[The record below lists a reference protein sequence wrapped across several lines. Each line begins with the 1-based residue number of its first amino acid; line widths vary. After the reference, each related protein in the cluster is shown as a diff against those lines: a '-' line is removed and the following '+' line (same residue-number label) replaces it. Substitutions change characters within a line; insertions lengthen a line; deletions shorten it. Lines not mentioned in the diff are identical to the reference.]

1 MESPGSKNL
10 IENSWE
16 RNLVDTV
23 KKYTFKNEFAFLRNR
38 KSEQKKSSENM
49 NGKVCVVSGGTS
61 GVGFESLK
69 KFAQGGAELIL
80 VARNPQK
87 AESIKK
93 TFSENYNVSVDIF
106 ICDFSNLESVRK
118 AAGQILE
125 KYKVI
130 DVLVNSAGLHS
141 TTRKTTKEG
150 FELVFCVNHLA
161 SFLFT
166 YLLLPLIK
174 ESENGRI
181 IQVNS
186 EGHRFGGLN
195 LKDLDWKKRP
205 YIGLRGYGASKTAQI
220 MTVIK
225 LAELL
230 EDSNVTINAMHPGGV
245 RTAIGS
251 NNGVIYRTWLRL
263 VVWHFLKDPEVSGE
277 SVYYLA
283 SSPDINGISGRYFN
297 LTIEEK
303 PAPHV
308 FNEKK
313 SREIWDL
320 SFQLTGLEK
329 PI

>member
-1 MESPGSKNL
+1 MVFPGLKNHT
-10 IENSWE
+10 ENSWE
-16 RNLVDTV
+16 RSLVDMEKRYTV
-23 KKYTFKNEFAFLRNR
+23 KNEFAFLRNR
-38 KSEQKKSSENM
+38 KAEQKRSSIKME
-49 NGKVCVVSGGTS
+49 GKICVVSGGTS
-61 GVGFESLK
+61 GVGLESLK
-69 KFAQGGAELIL
+69 KFAQGGATLVL
-80 VARNPQK
+80 VARNLQK
-87 AESIKK
+87 AEIVRKEL
-93 TFSENYNVSVDIF
+93 FSEYGIDTDIF
-106 ICDFSNLESVRK
+106 ICDFSDLDSVRK
-118 AAGQILE
+118 AAYKILE

-141 TTRKTTKEG
+141 TTRKTTKDG
-150 FELVFCVNHLA
+150 YELVFCVNHLA

-166 YLLLPLIK
+166 YLLIEPLKKSIQ
-174 ESENGRI
+174 GRI

-195 LKDLDWKKRP
+195 INDLHWKKRP

-245 RTAIGS
+245 RTGIGS
-251 NNGVIYRTWLRL
+251 NNGLLYRTWLKL
-263 VVWHFLKDPEVSGE
+263 VVWHFLKDPAVSGE

-283 SSPDINGISGRYFN
+283 SSLELNGTSGKYFN

-303 PAPHV
+303 AAPHV

-313 SREIWDL
+313 SHQIWDL
-320 SFQLTGLEK
+320 SFKLTGLEK
-329 PI
+329 PF